1 MILLI
6 TIIVVLVVLILWFV
20 VTYNSFI
27 RLRNFIRESWSGVDV
42 QLKRR
47 YSLIPNLLET
57 VKGYMKHERGLFEDV
72 ARIRTECMNT
82 GNIRE
87 KGQAENSLT
96 QTIKTLFAV
105 AENYPDLKASQN
117 FLDLQENISSI
128 EEAIQL
134 ARRYYNGTV
143 RNYNIAVESFPS
155 MLVARMFGFKQEE
168 FFQIEE
174 ESERESPEIKI

>member
-1 MILLI
+1 
-6 TIIVVLVVLILWFV
+6 
-20 VTYNSFI
+20 
-27 RLRNFIRESWSGVDV
+27 
-42 QLKRR
+42 
-47 YSLIPNLLET
+47 
-57 VKGYMKHERGLFEDV
+57 MKHERGLFENI

-82 GNIRE
+82 GNIRK
-87 KGQAENSLT
+87 KGEVENSLT

-117 FLDLQENISSI
+117 FLDLQGNLSAI

-155 MLVARMFGFKQEE
+155 MLVAQMFGFKQEE

-174 ESERESPEIKI
+174 ESERESPEIKL